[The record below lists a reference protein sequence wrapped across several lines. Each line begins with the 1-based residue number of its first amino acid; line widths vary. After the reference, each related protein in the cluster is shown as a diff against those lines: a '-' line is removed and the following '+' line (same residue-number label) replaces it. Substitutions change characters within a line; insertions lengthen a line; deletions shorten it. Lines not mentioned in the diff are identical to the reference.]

1 MTPSNNMAK
10 LLRPMVLL
18 LLLLMGMFMLCPNPG
33 LCDVVDS
40 LDSNADEDESLIV
53 AVPVT
58 NATKCFLGNQ
68 TWKISHKNFE
78 NVMYDLVMW

>member
-33 LCDVVDS
+33 LYDVVDS

-53 AVPVT
+53 AAPVT
-58 NATKCFLGNQ
+58 NATICFLGNHQ
-68 TWKISHKNFE
+68 ALLQKKHGQIPTKILR
-78 NVMYDLVMW
+78 M